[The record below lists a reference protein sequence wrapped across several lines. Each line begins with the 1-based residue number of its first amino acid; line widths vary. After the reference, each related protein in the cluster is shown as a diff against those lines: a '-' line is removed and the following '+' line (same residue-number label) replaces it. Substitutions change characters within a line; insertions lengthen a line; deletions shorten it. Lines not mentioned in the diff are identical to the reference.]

1 MLYMA
6 KQETWKSHLF
16 TETLDVSL
24 PKYTK
29 LVEITTRLMNHPSLA
44 DDRLLATN
52 SFSSYLRVVR
62 RLFVY
67 ISRSLRL

>member
-6 KQETWKSHLF
+6 KQETWKSHLV

-29 LVEITTRLMNHPSLA
+29 LVEITTRLS
-44 DDRLLATN
+44 
-52 SFSSYLRVVR
+52 
-62 RLFVY
+62 
-67 ISRSLRL
+67 